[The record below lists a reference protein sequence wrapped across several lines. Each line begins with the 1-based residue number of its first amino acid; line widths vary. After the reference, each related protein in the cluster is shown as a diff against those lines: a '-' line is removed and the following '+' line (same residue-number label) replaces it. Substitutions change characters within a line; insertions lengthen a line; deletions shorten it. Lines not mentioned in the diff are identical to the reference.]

1 MQMEQ
6 AVREAVQRGASDVHI
21 KPGDVIRTRVNGELV
36 PLTDQPLSPEQ
47 TRTMVLQVL
56 PSDRDRQRID
66 ELRDHDF
73 SWELAGIGRFRI
85 NVLRQ
90 RGALMMV
97 MRVVPIEIPTFEQ
110 LGLPAVMAS
119 IASLERGLVLVT
131 GITGSGKS
139 STQAAMIGFM
149 NDHMNRHVV
158 TLENPIEFL
167 YRDIHCSITQREVG
181 ADTESFHAGLR
192 AVLRQDPDVILI
204 GEMRDPET
212 IDTAMKAAETGH
224 LVISTV
230 HTSDAASTISRLVSM
245 FPTAE
250 QEMVRIR
257 LAETLQAVISQRLL
271 PRKDGSGRVLAA
283 EVMMVTG
290 VIRDCILDPG
300 RFHEVRDHI
309 AAGRV
314 TYGMQTF
321 DQALI
326 ELLQAGQVEYAVA
339 KAAATNPNDL
349 ELQVNVLSGAG
360 VAEAR
365 RRSGNEAPFGLSS
378 GYGY

>member
-1 MQMEQ
+1 MQMEE
-6 AVREAVQRGASDVHI
+6 AVRQAVQRGASDVHI
-21 KPGDVIRTRVNGELV
+21 KPGDVIRTRVSGELV
-36 PLTDQPLSPEQ
+36 PLTDQPLSAEQ

-56 PSDRDRQRID
+56 PNERERQRID
-66 ELRDHDF
+66 ELLDHDL
-73 SWELAGIGRFRI
+73 SWELAGVGRFRV

-97 MRVVPIEIPTFEQ
+97 MRVIPIEIPTFEQ
-110 LGLPAVMAS
+110 LGLPAVMPS

-167 YRDIHCSITQREVG
+167 YRDINCSITQREVG

-257 LAETLQAVISQRLL
+257 LAETLQAVVSQRLL
-271 PRKDGSGRVLAA
+271 PRKDGFGRVLAA

-300 RFHEVRDHI
+300 RLHEVRDHI

-321 DQALI
+321 DQALM
-326 ELLQAGQVEYAVA
+326 ELLQASQVEYAVA
-339 KAAATNPNDL
+339 KAAATNPNDF

-365 RRSGNEAPFGLSS
+365 QRSGDETPFGLSS